1 MGIAIFSILGISSFL
16 IGIFLVYRGM
26 ASAPDAD
33 TTVDHAEYDQVCQQ
47 YAQLQQEAQELKQ
60 RSNALAVELET
71 SKVQSQETERFRR
84 EVDSLKRGDQEA
96 QKKIRWLEESLQFLS
111 RKADQQAQKAIA
123 VIHQL
128 KSGRQSLRDELTAQK
143 SAVSL
148 EDFQSLEK
156 KEADLQAQLQESRN
170 QWERLEQESKLA
182 RDTVEAQLEESRE
195 SVAKLQSDNQIYE
208 QGIQQIM
215 AKCSAVAEAF
225 QRVQRE
231 KTNQLQNARILIER
245 LRRDYEDLQ
254 SQQAA
259 EGVQDDYEQELTRFR
274 SESEGRLSEAHE
286 TIGRFQEEIRILQKE
301 LEEARQA
308 SGVLQR
314 RIDEI
319 SGQEFQE
326 GSKVM
331 HDREKELT
339 ELRETNQFLRQK
351 ERLLSQELLRSQTQA
366 LGLEKICQEFK
377 KQVERR

>member
-33 TTVDHAEYDQVCQQ
+33 TAEHDQVCRQ

-84 EVDSLKRGDQEA
+84 EVEALKRGDQEA
-96 QKKIRWLEESLQFLS
+96 QKKMRCLEESLQFLS
-111 RKADQQAQKAIA
+111 RKADQQAHKAID

-128 KSGRQSLRDELTAQK
+128 KSGRQRLRDELTAQK

-148 EDFQSLEK
+148 EDFQCLEK

-170 QWERLEQESKLA
+170 QLERLEQELKLA
-182 RDTVEAQLEESRE
+182 RNTIETQLEESRE
-195 SVAKLQSDNQIYE
+195 SVAKLQSDNQVYE

-215 AKCSAVAEAF
+215 AKFSAVAEVF
-225 QRVQRE
+225 QRVRCE
-231 KTNQLQNARILIER
+231 KMNQLQNARILIDR
-245 LRRDYEDLQ
+245 LRRDYEELQ
-254 SQQAA
+254 SQQA
-259 EGVQDDYEQELTRFR
+259 EGVQDAYEQELARIKL
-274 SESEGRLSEAHE
+274 ESEGRLSEAHE
-286 TIGRFQEEIRILQKE
+286 TIGRFQEDMCVLQKE

-319 SGQEFQE
+319 SGQESQGGAKE
-326 GSKVM
+326 M
-331 HDREKELT
+331 QDREKELT
-339 ELRETNQFLRQK
+339 ELRETNEFLRQK